1 MSAVARPSV
10 AARVLSLLVIA
21 VGIATAPRQVTS
33 SLVASAAIALGLI
46 AMARPEPAA
55 FARKAAMGALAIS
68 AIAFPIAWSDLER
81 ALWLG
86 GRAAAALLA
95 ALALAS
101 TIPPAELGPAL
112 SALGAPRGVS
122 AVVASLLR
130 QTGSIA
136 AEGRRLALAR
146 SLRGATGIGASTEM
160 LAALLARSASRA
172 ERVEL
177 ALRLRGYDE
186 RVRRAGV
193 RLALGDAPAIVAA
206 LSAAIAVHWVARI

>member
-1 MSAVARPSV
+1 
-10 AARVLSLLVIA
+10 VLVLLSIV

-33 SLVASAAIALGLI
+33 SLVASAALALGLV
-46 AMARPEPAA
+46 ALARPAPAA
-55 FARKAAMGALAIS
+55 FARRAALGALAIA
-68 AIAFPIAWSDLER
+68 AICLPIAWTDLDR
-81 ALWLG
+81 AVWLG
-86 GRAAAALLA
+86 GRAAAALVA

-101 TIPPAELGPAL
+101 TIAEAELGPAL

-160 LAALLARSASRA
+160 FAALLARSAQRA

-186 RVRRAGV
+186 RVRRPGV
-193 RLALGDAPAIVAA
+193 RLALGDVPAIAA
-206 LSAAIAVHWVARI
+206 AVLAAVAVHWVARL